1 MSTFVLYVIM
11 VLSSVSF
18 FNPFGLINAQLMKLI
33 TYSTF
38 IISLAIAEI
47 CPRKRNLSK
56 DFPKKTYVFLVLGIM
71 FSMVMV
77 MLFQEQSFS
86 DTVVATIY
94 YILPYSTLYILIK
107 YNISSYKIIRFIKCL
122 CIISMIVYVVNYI
135 MLPYIVFGSIENELD
150 NSRGF
155 FRLSIPFI
163 EFFVFYLLYSVNQWV
178 EYKKKKDIIFAAILY
193 LFIIFSLTRQ
203 IILLSTVLSL
213 ILILKRMSVVKKIM
227 LTIAVILLF
236 HFVLPQIPV
245 YQSLMET
252 SKEQIERNE
261 DHEDVRLNAYEFYIY
276 KNQTNALTPF
286 FGNGVP
292 SFISP
297 WGKRFETEII
307 HEHAFAVDVGWA
319 GFYWYF
325 GFFTTLA
332 LFLLLCRAIRKRK
345 SKDNKYLSYWLTFI
359 IFTSLASGPILY
371 HYQIVSIL
379 TVVYLVYHKEYD
391 SDTNS

>member
-1 MSTFVLYVIM
+1 
-11 VLSSVSF
+11 
-18 FNPFGLINAQLMKLI
+18 
-33 TYSTF
+33 
-38 IISLAIAEI
+38 
-47 CPRKRNLSK
+47 
-56 DFPKKTYVFLVLGIM
+56 
-71 FSMVMV
+71 
-77 MLFQEQSFS
+77 
-86 DTVVATIY
+86 
-94 YILPYSTLYILIK
+94 
-107 YNISSYKIIRFIKCL
+107 
-122 CIISMIVYVVNYI
+122 
-135 MLPYIVFGSIENELD
+135 
-150 NSRGF
+150 
-155 FRLSIPFI
+155 
-163 EFFVFYLLYSVNQWV
+163 
-178 EYKKKKDIIFAAILY
+178 
-193 LFIIFSLTRQ
+193 
-203 IILLSTVLSL
+203 
-213 ILILKRMSVVKKIM
+213 MSVVKKIM

-345 SKDNKYLSYWLTFI
+345 SKDNKYAINQYTLYDAYRDGDAYTVGVSYAI
-359 IFTSLASGPILY
+359 GPFTTGISYFDSKSNVSKNRDK
-371 HYQIVSIL
+371 IVSFSNSYDYNKNTTFSFIVAHLESVGENNNNINNSKGYAFIL
-379 TVVYLVYHKEYD
+379 GLEL
-391 SDTNS
+391 NL